1 MIEEK
6 LRRVK
11 QWYANNIKAD
21 GIEDILLLTRY
32 TISVMEE
39 ELGKIPRND
48 DKLEKL
54 YLSFVTTV
62 KNLKDY
68 PVLRK

>member
-48 DKLEKL
+48 DKLEK
-54 YLSFVTTV
+54 
-62 KNLKDY
+62 
-68 PVLRK
+68 

>member
-68 PVLRK
+68 PFLRK

>member
-1 MIEEK
+1 VIEEK

-68 PVLRK
+68 PFLRK